1 LTGLLC
7 RVYFDTLDGL
17 RADSGPQKRKKTWQA
32 IAAAE
37 ASQHGSLLVV
47 GTLVAYTKDFMVPRL
62 EEICREVLKF
72 TTHQKALM
80 RLEVAR
86 LIPRLAVCLPLVFGR
101 RFLDQSLMFLI
112 ESASAPTPPKVS
124 IDIRPSSFTSIG
136 LLVTALTVEKGE
148 VIGASNLPTI
158 KISDDPENPGLAH
171 IVDLCSSGIIY
182 EKLDVIFALV
192 RRGLAQ
198 PVASGGSAGASTV
211 SEALH
216 CASQLVEGLGEL
228 AHPYIRDLIDEMFS
242 AGLSGDLI
250 RCLHSIAQCVPDMQS
265 DIEERILQEV
275 SYCLAGM
282 RDAYD
287 PLAPFQASALEAR
300 ARQNVRKRRHVVR
313 ITEPP
318 TAPDEG
324 TEVHDK
330 IRINSSDDPE
340 TVKALVLSLQ
350 TLAFFGGMKGGVTT
364 SGAVIPLL
372 PFVQD
377 VAAQYLHHPSSEVRR
392 AAALSC
398 CVLLV
403 VPGTELR
410 LMGRYTGGIVEDML
424 RRLLRVAISDPSPV
438 VRLCVVR
445 ALDSRYDAYL
455 CQNHHLQELF
465 VLMQD
470 EAVVTRAAGLRLLG
484 RLAQLNPAPILP
496 VLRRFLDD
504 LIVELQCGV
513 DSGRGREDATRLL
526 VVFLRAKP
534 LQRLIPPV
542 LASLIASLPLD
553 GTGPPRLA
561 SASLEALGVLAEAT
575 GQAFQPWLKDVVPH
589 VLEIMQDQSS
599 ASKQRT
605 SLRTLG
611 QIAGSTGYV
620 VRPYLDYPDL
630 LTQAT
635 GILPATKRAP
645 WSLRREVIRTL
656 GILGALDPD
665 RVLSVSRKSGA
676 VGGAYFE
683 ELDVYVAESTSMTSD
698 NQSRLGIASI
708 DGATQHRK
716 AAQSSLAQSS
726 AETDEDLP
734 ACLFMYEQYTMA
746 AQPLS
751 TLQPARR
758 LTPLDDDFYPT
769 VAIQALMRIFRDQAL
784 VAHHGMVIQAI
795 MFIFKSL
802 GVGCVPYLRR
812 VVPSLL
818 LTVRTCSSSTLRE
831 ALLKQLVLLSP
842 IAREHLRP
850 YIADV
855 FDLVEQFWSSRHLA
869 TILSL
874 ISKVAVGVPDEFRR
888 FVPRLIKRLLTS
900 LDEVQVADWASDSL
914 AQVSNRARAESEKLS
929 LIVRSVSNL
938 RCVLG
943 DYLHVLVPAFIK
955 LADALAS
962 LSMAGCPGLTGVLLD
977 LSTLLYRT
985 ISVLLE
991 SQSSAASVLSP
1002 QSVFWDVS
1010 SMSVAFQSSENG
1022 LPSRVVQPLVR
1033 LLRDKPPRSPTI
1045 GLALIETIC
1054 VCARLIGAA
1063 SWMKLYDTTV
1073 RQAIR
1078 TWQRS
1083 FSALTPGSRST
1094 AAAHDIAGV
1103 DERLKTCMRLYD
1115 DAINDMFRPPP
1126 QPQPR
1131 SPVNRS
1137 NSLVVESSLFWVEA
1151 PGTGISSF
1159 ELSET
1164 FDLSSSSPFHF
1175 GSFQPVNSHKVN
1187 QSNLQRAWDVS
1198 QSTSREDWDEWIR
1211 RLAIQ
1216 LLREAPSPALRAT
1229 ASLAHAYQPL
1239 ARELFSAA
1247 FACCWKELTAPYR
1260 MNLVHALETA
1270 FVADVSPEILQAL
1283 LNLAEFM
1290 EYDPDGLPIDIP
1302 ILADLALKCRAYAKA
1317 INYRERE
1324 YSLGRSN
1331 SCVESLMSI
1340 NQKLDLPGKE
1350 ANLTA
1355 LCLEPMETCSYPA
1368 CKLRCC
1374 PWNPENCEPRKRG
1387 FLKRGD
1393 ASSGFGLLR
1402 QAQSLRHVL
1411 QRSLGYR
1418 SESTDKQRPR
1428 RPHR

>member
-1 LTGLLC
+1 
-7 RVYFDTLDGL
+7 
-17 RADSGPQKRKKTWQA
+17 
-32 IAAAE
+32 
-37 ASQHGSLLVV
+37 
-47 GTLVAYTKDFMVPRL
+47 
-62 EEICREVLKF
+62 
-72 TTHQKALM
+72 
-80 RLEVAR
+80 
-86 LIPRLAVCLPLVFGR
+86 
-101 RFLDQSLMFLI
+101 
-112 ESASAPTPPKVS
+112 
-124 IDIRPSSFTSIG
+124 
-136 LLVTALTVEKGE
+136 
-148 VIGASNLPTI
+148 
-158 KISDDPENPGLAH
+158 
-171 IVDLCSSGIIY
+171 
-182 EKLDVIFALV
+182 
-192 RRGLAQ
+192 
-198 PVASGGSAGASTV
+198 
-211 SEALH
+211 
-216 CASQLVEGLGEL
+216 
-228 AHPYIRDLIDEMFS
+228 MFS

-250 RCLHSIAQCVPDMQS
+250 RCLHSIAQCVPEMQS

-282 RDAYD
+282 RDKYD

-300 ARQNVRKRRHVVR
+300 ARENIRKRKHVVR
-313 ITEPP
+313 NTEHP
-318 TAPDEG
+318 AASDEG
-324 TEVHDK
+324 TEIHDK
-330 IRINSSDDPE
+330 IRINRSGDPE

-364 SGAVIPLL
+364 AGAVIPLL

-377 VAAQYLHHPSSEVRR
+377 VAAQYLSHPSKEVRR

-403 VPGTELR
+403 APGTELR
-410 LMGRYTGGIVEDML
+410 RMGRYTGGIVEDML
-424 RRLLRVAISDPSPV
+424 RRLLRVAISDQSPI

-465 VLMQD
+465 VLLQD

-542 LASLIASLPLD
+542 LESLIVSLPLD
-553 GTGPPRLA
+553 GSGSPRLA

-575 GQAFQPWLKDVVPH
+575 GQAFRPWLKYVIPH

-620 VRPYLDYPDL
+620 VKPYLDYPEL

-635 GILPATKRAP
+635 DILPATKRAP

-665 RVLSVSRKSGA
+665 KVLSVSRKGGA
-676 VGGAYFE
+676 IGGAYFE
-683 ELDVYVAESTSMTSD
+683 ELDTIAAESTAVTPD
-698 NQSRLGIASI
+698 IQSRQVIASK
-708 DGATQHRK
+708 DAS
-716 AAQSSLAQSS
+716 AQKKEVSQSAFIQKP

-734 ACLFMYEQYTMA
+734 AFLFMYEQYTMA

-758 LTPLDDDFYPT
+758 LSPSDEDFYPT

-812 VVPSLL
+812 VVPSLIL
-818 LTVRTCSSSTLRE
+818 AVRTCSSSTLRE

-850 YIADV
+850 YLAEV
-855 FDLVEQFWSSRHLA
+855 FDVVEQFWSSRHLA

-900 LDEVQVADWASDSL
+900 LDEVQIADWASDSF
-914 AQVSNRARAESEKLS
+914 AQASNRARAESEKLS

-962 LSMAGCPGLTGVLLD
+962 LSMAGCPGLTGILLD

-991 SQSSAASVLSP
+991 SQSSAASILSP
-1002 QSVFWDVS
+1002 HSFFWDVT
-1010 SMSVAFQSSENG
+1010 SVSTALRSSENG

-1033 LLRDKPPRSPTI
+1033 ILRDKPPRSPTI

-1054 VCARLIGAA
+1054 VCAKLIGAA
-1063 SWMKLYDTTV
+1063 SWMKLYDATV
-1073 RQAIR
+1073 RQAIH
-1078 TWQRS
+1078 TWQRN
-1083 FSALTPGSRST
+1083 FSALPPASGST
-1094 AAAHDIAGV
+1094 TVPHDELGI
-1103 DERLKTCMRLYD
+1103 DERLKTCMRLY
-1115 DAINDMFRPPP
+1115 NDSIDEMFRPPP
-1126 QPQPR
+1126 QPHPGP
-1131 SPVNRS
+1131 PVNRN
-1137 NSLVVESSLFWVEA
+1137 NSLIVESSQFWADA
-1151 PGTGISSF
+1151 PGTGVSNF
-1159 ELSET
+1159 ELSDA
-1164 FDLSSSSPFHF
+1164 FDLPSSSPFHF
-1175 GSFQPVNSHKVN
+1175 GPLHTVNSHKVN

-1198 QSTSREDWDEWIR
+1198 QRTSRDDWDEWIR
-1211 RLAIQ
+1211 RFAIQ

-1260 MNLVHALETA
+1260 INLVHALETA

-1290 EYDPDGLPIDIP
+1290 EHDPDGLPIGIP

-1317 INYRERE
+1317 LNYRERE

-1340 NQKLDLPGKE
+1340 NQKLDLPG
-1350 ANLTA
+1350 
-1355 LCLEPMETCSYPA
+1355 
-1368 CKLRCC
+1368 
-1374 PWNPENCEPRKRG
+1374 
-1387 FLKRGD
+1387 
-1393 ASSGFGLLR
+1393 
-1402 QAQSLRHVL
+1402 
-1411 QRSLGYR
+1411 
-1418 SESTDKQRPR
+1418 TDKQLTLPFWVPDKRFSDPAYN
-1428 RPHR
+1428 PQTLLLES